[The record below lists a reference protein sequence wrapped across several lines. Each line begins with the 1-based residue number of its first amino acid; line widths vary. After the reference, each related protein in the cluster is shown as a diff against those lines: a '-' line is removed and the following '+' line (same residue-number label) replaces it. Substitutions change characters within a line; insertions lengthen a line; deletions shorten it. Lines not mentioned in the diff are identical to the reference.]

1 VAHCLG
7 TNADAVFA
15 AERLAA
21 ELEQNPGKFW
31 LFDHRHK
38 TGSARGIKETF
49 NSRRTTRQIK
59 AAAKIKKERIQAPA
73 PTTMFV
79 LNWIAIPG
87 SADVPSAGWNYQLQ
101 RSEPAGRQRSQ
112 EVEEW
117 QRCVEVHPIK
127 KRRPRGRPG
136 NGI

>member
-1 VAHCLG
+1 M
-7 TNADAVFA
+7 
-15 AERLAA
+15 
-21 ELEQNPGKFW
+21 
-31 LFDHRHK
+31 
-38 TGSARGIKETF
+38 IF
-49 NSRRTTRQIK
+49 NSPQTPRQTK
-59 AAAKIKKERIQAPA
+59 AATKNKKERIRAPA

-79 LNWIAIPG
+79 LNWIAIPE
-87 SADVPSAGWNYQLQ
+87 SADVPSAGWNCQLQ

-117 QRCVEVHPIK
+117 QRCVEASNK